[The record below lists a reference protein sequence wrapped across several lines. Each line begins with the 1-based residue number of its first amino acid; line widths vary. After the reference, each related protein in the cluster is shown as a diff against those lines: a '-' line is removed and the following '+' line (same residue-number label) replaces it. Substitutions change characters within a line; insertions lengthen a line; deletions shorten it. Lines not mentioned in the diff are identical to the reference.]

1 MSDDEKLLK
10 FANEWAN
17 NQNPVTRATYRE
29 MYLRL
34 YYENYLVWQQCLTK
48 KLSRKCPQKQRTLDD

>member
-1 MSDDEKLLK
+1 MSEDEKLLK

-34 YYENYLVWQQCLTK
+34 YYENYLVWQ
-48 KLSRKCPQKQRTLDD
+48 